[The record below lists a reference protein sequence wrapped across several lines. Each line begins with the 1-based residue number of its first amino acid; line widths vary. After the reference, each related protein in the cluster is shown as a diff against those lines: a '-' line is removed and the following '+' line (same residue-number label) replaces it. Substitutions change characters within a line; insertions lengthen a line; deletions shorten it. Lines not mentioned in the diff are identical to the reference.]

1 MDNAVAINTNTK
13 ILSKIAD
20 NIHLTMDLVKDFKDS
35 VSVKLDKNVS
45 ALANLGKS
53 LSKSFSLNAL
63 GNKIGETF
71 NKGFKNFTA
80 PFKALGSNISAAFSG
95 LKTKIANLNPIA
107 AVKEKLRN
115 ITKKPVAAVKTLFG
129 KNDEQLKR
137 KFLAYGLTLRR

>member
-1 MDNAVAINTNTK
+1 MDNAAAINTNTK
-13 ILSKIAD
+13 LISKIAD
-20 NIHLTMDLVKDFKDS
+20 NIRITMDLVKDFKDS
-35 VSVKLDKNVS
+35 VSVKMDKTAN
-45 ALANLGKS
+45 ALSNLGKS

-107 AVKEKLRN
+107 AVREKLQS
-115 ITKKPVAAVKTLFG
+115 ITRKPGAG
-129 KNDEQLKR
+129 LK
-137 KFLAYGLTLRR
+137 